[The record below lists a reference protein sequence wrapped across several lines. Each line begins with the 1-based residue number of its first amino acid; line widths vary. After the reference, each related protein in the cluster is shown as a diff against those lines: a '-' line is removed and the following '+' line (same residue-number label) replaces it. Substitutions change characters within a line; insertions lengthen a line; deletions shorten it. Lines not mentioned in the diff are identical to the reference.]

1 MQVATTTDQSGAT
14 QAVLIDGERGF
25 VSARDALGQEFADAL
40 ALIQQKT
47 PDQLR
52 ARLAEL
58 PDSAFT
64 PVSSLTATAPYRK
77 PRMIWG
83 IGLNY
88 REHAS
93 DLAETSPSDEPASFV
108 KGDQTVIGPGEPI
121 TLPWQSN
128 RVTAEAEL
136 GLIIGRECRNV
147 SEADA
152 LSYVWGVVPILD
164 QTAEDILAK
173 NPRFLTRAKN
183 FPGFF
188 SFGPAITPMDEVLDR
203 FGEIKNVEVATMIN
217 GTLHR
222 KNVVDNMMFSPEHLV
237 SFHSQVM
244 PLYAGDIISTG
255 TPGAVRLSAGDVAE
269 CSIEGVGVLTNP
281 VVQGEPAPAFAS

>member
-1 MQVATTTDQSGAT
+1 MQVATTTDQSGST
-14 QAVLIDGERGF
+14 QAVLIDGDRGF
-25 VSARDALGQEFADAL
+25 VSARDALGEEFTDAL
-40 ALIQQKT
+40 AVIQQKT
-47 PDQLR
+47 PDELR

-64 PVSSLTATAPYRK
+64 AVSSLSATAPYRK

-93 DLAETSPSDEPASFV
+93 DEPASFI
-108 KGDQTVIGPGEPI
+108 KGDQTVIGPNEPI

-147 SEADA
+147 STADA

-173 NPRFLTRAKN
+173 NPRFLTRSKN

-222 KNVVDNMMFSPEHLV
+222 KNTVANMMFSPEHLV

-244 PLYAGDIISTG
+244 PLYPGDIISTG

-281 VVQGEPAPAFAS
+281 VVNGEPAPANAS